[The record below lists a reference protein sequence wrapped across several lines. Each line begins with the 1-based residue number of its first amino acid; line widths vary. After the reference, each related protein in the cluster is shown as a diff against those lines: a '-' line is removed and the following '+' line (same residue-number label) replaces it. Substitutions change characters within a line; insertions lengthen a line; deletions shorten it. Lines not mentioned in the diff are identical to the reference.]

1 MPQIG
6 IGRDFLSRR
15 KERTHMKH
23 GFIKVAA
30 ATPSVRV
37 ADPAH
42 NAAACVTLAE
52 LAAAEGVKLLVFPE
66 LSLTGATCGDLY
78 AHDRLVTGAREALQT
93 FAAETAELD
102 LVSVVGLPVALGDK
116 LYDCA
121 AVVCGGGVLGLVPK
135 AHLTAAERRVFS
147 APPAE
152 LLVTDVLGDGAF
164 VQMGVKQLFVCSSMP
179 DLRFCVEVG
188 QDRNMA
194 VPPTAQAVSAG
205 AVIICNPSATPEI
218 MGAEE
223 SRRLTVR
230 ARTASSLCGYILA
243 EAGKGESTTDNV
255 FGGHRMICEGGEVL
269 AEAAPFAEGDL
280 TVTELDPERLI
291 HDRRVGGFDT
301 SACGHCME
309 TYCDIGVEDTDLTR
323 FIDPHPFIPAD
334 PARLASHCERIL
346 TIQAKG
352 LAKRVTAAW
361 AKKIVLG
368 ISGGLDSTLALL
380 VMARAM
386 DLLGRPRTDIVAV
399 TMPCFGTTAR
409 TKSNATTL
417 CEELSV
423 DFREVNIF
431 DSVNQHFKD
440 IGHDPNLRDV
450 TYENAQARER
460 TQILMDIANDESGMV
475 VGTGDFSELAL
486 GWATY
491 NGDHMSMYSVNG
503 NVPKTLVRELT
514 AHVAA
519 TEAGKGNTKLAEA
532 LYDVLGTP
540 VSPELLPADTE
551 GKIAQKTEDLVGPY
565 ELHDFFLYYLLRY
578 GFTPA
583 KLFRMAQ
590 YALGETYD
598 DATILKWLEVF
609 HRRFFNQQFKR
620 SCLPDGPAVFGI
632 SVSPRGGWAMPSD
645 AVSSLWMAEIGEL
658 KEQYL

>member
-1 MPQIG
+1 
-6 IGRDFLSRR
+6 
-15 KERTHMKH
+15 MKH
-23 GFIKVAA
+23 SFIKVAA
-30 ATPSVRV
+30 ATPAIRL

-42 NAAACVTLAE
+42 NAAACIRLAE
-52 LAAAEGVKLLVFPE
+52 TAAAAGVKLLVFPE
-66 LSLTGATCGDLY
+66 LCLTGATCGDLF
-78 AHDRLVTGAREALQT
+78 AHDRLITGAKEALQT
-93 FAAETAELD
+93 FAAETASLD
-102 LVSVVGLPVALGDK
+102 LVSIIGLPVALGDK
-116 LYDCA
+116 LYNCA
-121 AVVCGGGVLGLVPK
+121 AAVCGGAVLGLVPK
-135 AHLTAAERRVFS
+135 ANLTPAEGRTFS
-147 APPAE
+147 APASE
-152 LLVTDVLGDGAF
+152 LLVTDILGDGSF
-164 VQMGVKQLFVCSSMP
+164 VHMGVKQLFVCSSLP
-179 DLRFCVEVG
+179 AFRFAVEVG
-188 QDRNMA
+188 ADRNAATSPAM
-194 VPPTAQAVSAG
+194 QAISAG
-205 AVIICNPSATPEI
+205 ALVVCNPSATPETVD
-218 MGAEE
+218 AEE
-223 SRRLTVR
+223 SSRLTVKAASAR
-230 ARTASSLCGYILA
+230 ALCGYILS
-243 EAGKGESTTDNV
+243 EAGEGESTTDSV
-255 FGGHRMICEGGEVL
+255 FGGHRIICEGGEVL
-269 AEAAPFAEGDL
+269 AESAPFGEEEL
-280 TVTELDPERLI
+280 TITELDLERLI
-291 HDRRVGGFDT
+291 RDRRVGNFDT

-309 TYCDIGVEDTDLTR
+309 NYFDVGVEDTELTR
-323 FIDPHPFIPAD
+323 FVDPHPFIPAD
-334 PARLASHCERIL
+334 PARRASHCERIL

-352 LAKRVTAAW
+352 LSKRITAAW

-417 CEELSV
+417 CEELGV

-503 NVPKTLVRELT
+503 NIPKTLVRELT
-514 AHVAA
+514 AYVAA
-519 TEAGKGNTKLAEA
+519 AEAGKGNTKLAEA
-532 LYDVLGTP
+532 LCDVLGTP

-598 DATILKWLEVF
+598 DATVLKWLEVF
-609 HRRFFNQQFKR
+609 HRRFFTQQFKR

-632 SVSPRGGWAMPSD
+632 SVSPRGGWMMPSD